1 MQINDAESFGK
12 SSAKLMLFVYARTGA
27 EKKTATLT

>member
-12 SSAKLMLFVYARTGA
+12 SSAKLMLFVYARKP
-27 EKKTATLT
+27 ERKKKQQH